1 MPSAEINKVEA
12 LANHFRVT
20 DQVKM
25 KVKSGLKE
33 QLKKKK
39 QTSRGGRDCPV
50 LLHKQGESIWS
61 GDLMDFNL
69 TPGIWAPYG
78 TQTFLSGNVYK
89 DLEKQQQFRKK
100 KNLVSGWKQVIKKSG
115 GVLLCNKKQWAYK

>member
-1 MPSAEINKVEA
+1 MSSAKINKVEA

-20 DQVKM
+20 GQVKM

-33 QLKKKK
+33 ELKKKK
-39 QTSRGGRDCPV
+39 PSRGGRNCPV

-61 GDLMDFNL
+61 RDLMDFNL
-69 TPGIWAPYG
+69 TLGIWAPYG

-89 DLEKQQQFRKK
+89 ELEKQQQFRKK
-100 KNLVSGWKQVIKKSG
+100 IYLVSGWKQVIKKSG
-115 GVLLCNKKQWAYK
+115 GVLLCNKKQWVYK

>member
-1 MPSAEINKVEA
+1 MPSAKINKVEA

-39 QTSRGGRDCPV
+39 TTTSRGGRDCPV

-89 DLEKQQQFRKK
+89 DPEKQQQFRKK
-100 KNLVSGWKQVIKKSG
+100 KKFGFRMETSNQEVRGCIIMQQEAMGL
-115 GVLLCNKKQWAYK
+115 

>member
-1 MPSAEINKVEA
+1 MPSAKINKVEA

-39 QTSRGGRDCPV
+39 QQQVEVEETVLSCSTSREN
-50 LLHKQGESIWS
+50 QS
-61 GDLMDFNL
+61 GVE
-69 TPGIWAPYG
+69 I
-78 TQTFLSGNVYK
+78 
-89 DLEKQQQFRKK
+89 
-100 KNLVSGWKQVIKKSG
+100 
-115 GVLLCNKKQWAYK
+115 

>member
-1 MPSAEINKVEA
+1 MHSMPSAEINKVEA

-39 QTSRGGRDCPV
+39 T
-50 LLHKQGESIWS
+50 
-61 GDLMDFNL
+61 
-69 TPGIWAPYG
+69 
-78 TQTFLSGNVYK
+78 
-89 DLEKQQQFRKK
+89 
-100 KNLVSGWKQVIKKSG
+100 
-115 GVLLCNKKQWAYK
+115 NK

>member
-1 MPSAEINKVEA
+1 MPSAKINKVEA

-39 QTSRGGRDCPV
+39 QQQVEVEETVLSCSTSRENQSGV
-50 LLHKQGESIWS
+50 EIWWTSILPLAS
-61 GDLMDFNL
+61 GHLM
-69 TPGIWAPYG
+69 APKHFYQAMF
-78 TQTFLSGNVYK
+78 TKIQRSNSNS
-89 DLEKQQQFRKK
+89 EKK
-100 KNLVSGWKQVIKKSG
+100 KFGFRMETSNQEVRGCIIMQQEAMGL
-115 GVLLCNKKQWAYK
+115 

>member
-1 MPSAEINKVEA
+1 MPSAKINKVEA

-33 QLKKKK
+33 ELKKK
-39 QTSRGGRDCPV
+39 TSRGGRDCPI

-78 TQTFLSGNVYK
+78 TQTFLSGNIYK

-100 KNLVSGWKQVIKKSG
+100 TYLVSGWKQVIKKSG

>member
-1 MPSAEINKVEA
+1 MHSMPSAKINKVEA

-39 QTSRGGRDCPV
+39 QQQVEVEETVLSCSTSREN
-50 LLHKQGESIWS
+50 QS
-61 GDLMDFNL
+61 GVE
-69 TPGIWAPYG
+69 I
-78 TQTFLSGNVYK
+78 
-89 DLEKQQQFRKK
+89 
-100 KNLVSGWKQVIKKSG
+100 
-115 GVLLCNKKQWAYK
+115 